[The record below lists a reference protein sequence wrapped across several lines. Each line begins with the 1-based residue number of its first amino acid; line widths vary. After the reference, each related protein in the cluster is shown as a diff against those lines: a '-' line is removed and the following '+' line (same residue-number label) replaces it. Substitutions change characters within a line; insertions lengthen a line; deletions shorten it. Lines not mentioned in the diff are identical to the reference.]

1 MSFLNQLKSQ
11 AGAAQSR
18 QVSELHNLEANT
30 EQTELVCQTV
40 WYYVQDLAKQLSL
53 IGPASAQ
60 FSLDGKTP
68 WPAMKMV
75 DFRADTRKKSL
86 RDREVFDTISMGWDI
101 VPQVGA
107 PSPAVL
113 TVNFSPELE
122 RIEKR
127 LMFGHVAHERKD
139 QRHPEKNT
147 LQAIRFEYTTKARG
161 NLMMTADHDK
171 RVLVFRLANVDGFEI
186 STTTWPVDNV
196 DHDVLDELAKRI
208 VAQPNW
214 FV

>member
-18 QVSELHNLEANT
+18 QVSELQNLQANT
-30 EQTELVCQTV
+30 EQTEAACKAV

-53 IGPASAQ
+53 IGPAGAK
-60 FSLDGKTP
+60 FSLDGKTT
-68 WPAMKMV
+68 WPSMKMV
-75 DFRADTRKKSL
+75 DFRADSRKKML
-86 RDREVFDTISMGWDI
+86 RDKEVFDTISMGWDI
-101 VPQVGA
+101 VPLVGV
-107 PSPAVL
+107 PSPEVL

-127 LMFGHVAHERKD
+127 LMFGHIAHERKD
-139 QRHPEKNT
+139 QRHPQKNT

-161 NLMMTADHDK
+161 NLMVTADHDK
-171 RVLVFRLANVDGFEI
+171 GVLVFRLANVDGFEV
-186 STTTWPVDNV
+186 STATWPVANV
-196 DHDVLDELAKRI
+196 DHDLLDELAKRI
-208 VAQPNW
+208 VAQPHW